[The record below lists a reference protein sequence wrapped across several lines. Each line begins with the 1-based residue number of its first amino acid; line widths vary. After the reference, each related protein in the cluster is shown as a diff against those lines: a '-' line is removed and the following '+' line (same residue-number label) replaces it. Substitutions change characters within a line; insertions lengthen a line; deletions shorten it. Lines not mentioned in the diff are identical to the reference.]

1 MSHVTLFKFIRR
13 NRVMVDFFVVPFDI
27 TWRVCRN
34 IIIGYF
40 SVEAV
45 PLTRENCIMLQIYL
59 PRQYTIYFT
68 NLPRHQ
74 KILNLISTANV
85 YLFGNTDRKIS
96 NTEFHIAFYFSI
108 ISVKNAKSRYCCKQN
123 IYGS

>member
-68 NLPRHQ
+68 KLPRHQ
-74 KILNLISTANV
+74 KVLKLISTANV

-96 NTEFHIAFYFSI
+96 NTEVYIAFY
-108 ISVKNAKSRYCCKQN
+108 
-123 IYGS
+123 

>member
-68 NLPRHQ
+68 
-74 KILNLISTANV
+74 K
-85 YLFGNTDRKIS
+85 GNPDTKRS
-96 NTEFHIAFYFSI
+96 LT
-108 ISVKNAKSRYCCKQN
+108 
-123 IYGS
+123 